1 LNDKKKNKKERIKR
15 KEKMNCRRKK
25 NNKPWRHLESAV
37 KAMGHNTLKTLT
49 STS

>member
-1 LNDKKKNKKERIKR
+1 LNDKKKNKKERIKKKR
-15 KEKMNCRRKK
+15 KNELQEKK
-25 NNKPWRHLESAV
+25 NNKPWRHLESGV